1 MRSEGPVAASAV
13 TCLQVRPGIQR
24 IPTAARSRV
33 RMVHTTGP
41 AASGRGTALAATGVE
56 ACPAPEAAAGV
67 AAVAVVALAP

>member
-1 MRSEGPVAASAV
+1 
-13 TCLQVRPGIQR
+13 
-24 IPTAARSRV
+24 
-33 RMVHTTGP
+33 MVHTTGP